1 MITARVKEIIGR
13 IVRELGSAEDPGT
26 VERRLQADFV
36 RAGYG
41 AEEVEEAVAVL
52 LRLLGGTG
60 GAAFAPGPVLR
71 VLAREELL
79 RLTPEAR
86 DWLMARHWRGELGR
100 EVLEAVLER
109 VAEAEGFVDLASVRR
124 WVAEVGGPKALA
136 DGTWH

>member
-13 IVRELGSAEDPGT
+13 IMRELGSAEDPGA

-41 AEEVEEAVAVL
+41 AEEVEEAVAFL
-52 LRLLGGTG
+52 LRMLGESGS
-60 GAAFAPGPVLR
+60 AVSGPALR
-71 VLAREELL
+71 VLGRGESL

-100 EVLEAVLER
+100 EVLEAVLGR
-109 VAEAEGFVDLASVRR
+109 VEEAEGFVDLAAVRR
-124 WVAEVGGPKALA
+124 WVAEFGGSGALA